1 MKRNKG
7 SILVKS
13 EKGKGTTVTLEFLKS
28 DSVIKEP
35 EIVKDVEFEVDRG
48 LTEGNTILIVD
59 DDYLICRNLSAIL
72 DPYVNVIV
80 AHNGAEALKLAEE
93 NLPDMILSDVDMP
106 EMNGIE
112 LGKALNSSD
121 KLNHIPVIY
130 LSAKGDEQDRLRGLV
145 NGAVDYI
152 SKPFSQTE
160 LLIKV
165 CNQLKIR
172 QKQQSLILSTHLKRN
187 VKKQEKI
194 EEPAAL
200 NPFTKDFIAVLDKRY
215 SDSRV
220 SVEDLASD
228 MNMSQSTLNRRARS
242 IVGKSPLEMLN
253 EYRLNMAAQMLKDDK
268 AGKSISDIAYDVG
281 FSDPAYFTKK
291 FKDYFGCTP
300 SQI

>member
-1 MKRNKG
+1 M
-7 SILVKS
+7 
-13 EKGKGTTVTLEFLKS
+13 
-28 DSVIKEP
+28 
-35 EIVKDVEFEVDRG
+35 
-48 LTEGNTILIVD
+48 
-59 DDYLICRNLSAIL
+59 
-72 DPYVNVIV
+72 
-80 AHNGAEALKLAEE
+80 
-93 NLPDMILSDVDMP
+93 
-106 EMNGIE
+106 
-112 LGKALNSSD
+112 
-121 KLNHIPVIY
+121 
-130 LSAKGDEQDRLRGLV
+130 

-300 SQI
+300 SQV

>member
-1 MKRNKG
+1 MIKIAIIEDNPNDRMK
-7 SILVKS
+7 
-13 EKGKGTTVTLEFLKS
+13 
-28 DSVIKEP
+28 IKEMLTHFFNA
-35 EIVKDVEFEVDRG
+35 EGVEFSVD
-48 LTEGNTILIVD
+48 EFP
-59 DDYLICRNLSAIL
+59 SAVQFFVKYQPVYDLVFMDI
-72 DPYVNVIV
+72 
-80 AHNGAEALKLAEE
+80 
-93 NLPDMILSDVDMP
+93 DMP